1 MLASVLAFGA
11 LFGLIG
17 AIIGVPIAAG
27 LQILVEELTAA
38 GERESPPRTPRSGS
52 SRPDRMA
59 PADSGREFD
68 YGAAVYGSVLVT
80 ALVGAT
86 FEADFDAR
94 SMTLSVFTTTV
105 VFWLA
110 HVWSEVMGVRL
121 AGTVP
126 QWGHVW
132 HVAVSEWPV
141 VEAGLVPDALLAL
154 AWAGV
159 YSRDTGAELALIAAI
174 LQLAAWGFAAGWR
187 TQHRVVPAIV
197 TGVVDCAFGLAIVGL
212 EVAIH

>member
-1 MLASVLAFGA
+1 ME
-11 LFGLIG
+11 
-17 AIIGVPIAAG
+17 P
-27 LQILVEELTAA
+27 
-38 GERESPPRTPRSGS
+38 ESRR
-52 SRPDRMA
+52 D
-59 PADSGREFD
+59 FD
-68 YGAAVYGSVLVT
+68 YAAAVYGSVLVS

-86 FEADFDAR
+86 FEAHLDAR
-94 SMTLSVFTTTV
+94 TMTLTLLTTTL

-126 QWGHVW
+126 QWSDVRR
-132 HVAVSEWPV
+132 VAVSEWPV
-141 VEAGLVPDALLAL
+141 VEAGFVPDALLAL

-159 YSRDTGAELALIAAI
+159 YSRDTGAEFAMIAAV

-187 TQHRVVPAIV
+187 TQHRLAPAIV
-197 TGVVDCAFGLAIVGL
+197 TGAVDCAFGLAIVGL